1 MHRSGTSLLTKTLDE
16 LGLFVGEDL
25 QDDHE
30 SVFFIRL
37 NNRLLRQSG
46 STWDCPERYQAM
58 IPKPEWLTR
67 QAALV
72 RRYLRGRSAARYAG
86 PKYQRYFRSDAGLN
100 RPWGWK
106 DPRNTITLP
115 LWMHLYP
122 EAKIIHIKRHGID
135 VAYSLYTRERR
146 ITRVF
151 ASLLKAVG
159 SQWPRASDGKFTN
172 PLRCNKLDN
181 TFKLWEFYTDQ
192 AQAHVRTW
200 RNQAIEI
207 SYEDFLLE
215 PVKMLEAICPFLGL
229 PVNHAVIN
237 KLPSLVHVNRAF
249 AYRNQNVLKEYATR
263 VRERLEALGYSA

>member
-1 MHRSGTSLLTKTLDE
+1 MHRSGTSLLTKTLAE

-46 STWDCPERYQAM
+46 STWDYPERYQTM
-58 IPKPEWLTR
+58 VHKPEWLLR
-67 QAALV
+67 QVALT
-72 RRYLRGRSAARYAG
+72 RRYLRGRRAARYAG
-86 PKYQRYFRSDAGLN
+86 IKYQRHFRSDTGLN
-100 RPWGWK
+100 QPWGWK

-135 VAYSLYTRERR
+135 VAHSLYTRERR
-146 ITRVF
+146 FARIL

-159 SQWPRASDGKFTN
+159 SQWPRASDGKFAN

-181 TFKLWEFYTDQ
+181 TFELWEFYTAQ
-192 AQAHVRTW
+192 AHAHVRTW
-200 RNQAIEI
+200 KNQAVEI
-207 SYEDFLLE
+207 SYEDFLLKPIE
-215 PVKMLEAICPFLGL
+215 TLEDICHFLGL
-229 PVNHAVIN
+229 PINHAVIST
-237 KLPSLVHVNRAF
+237 LPSLVNVNRAF
-249 AYRNQNVLKEYATR
+249 AYRKNNALQEYATR
-263 VRERLEALGYSA
+263 VRDRLEALGYSA